1 MFQIKDFF
9 SKNKDTFQLAYGIV
23 LIILIPI
30 LVAYNTISIINRYNE
45 GIDVTIQRHALAV
58 GRSINV
64 LIKDDLN
71 NESILQNK
79 IEQLTKNNPDD
90 FQNIEILIPEGENFR
105 IIASAKKSN
114 IERITKLDYYSWA
127 FRSEINKGIATE
139 SLKLTTNSE
148 DKEMLD
154 ALASEGRFW
163 LFAMPLTNLE
173 GKKSA
178 VLSIK
183 LSSKIIDDLTYSN
196 RNYSLYLLMI
206 TILIITLFL
215 SVAIK
220 LWDYVLLY
228 KKIKEVDQLKD
239 EFMAIASHELRTP
252 LGAIKGYTSL
262 ILEGTYGKIENNEMK
277 NGLERIMVSSE
288 RLNNLVDDLL
298 NVSRIEQGRMKVINE
313 SIEIEPLI
321 ENIVSQLKFTAE
333 EKNLKLVFEKQENKL
348 PLITSD
354 SEKLKQVLINLIGNS
369 IKYTEK
375 GTVKIITKSENNKL
389 EIKIIDT
396 GIGLAAEEQKHL
408 FEKFHRVRN
417 EKTKDI
423 TGTGLGLWITK
434 QIVELLNGKISLES
448 MEDVGTQVTI
458 KLNQD
463 KTIKK

>member
-1 MFQIKDFF
+1 MLQLKDFF
-9 SKNKDTFQLAYGIV
+9 SKNKDTFQLAYGIILIV
-23 LIILIPI
+23 LIPL

-45 GIDVTIQRHALAV
+45 SIDVTIQRHALAV